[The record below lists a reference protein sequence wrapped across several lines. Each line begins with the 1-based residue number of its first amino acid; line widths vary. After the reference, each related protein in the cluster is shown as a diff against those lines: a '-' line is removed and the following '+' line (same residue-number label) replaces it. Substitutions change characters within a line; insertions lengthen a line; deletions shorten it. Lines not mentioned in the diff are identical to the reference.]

1 MNEDYQPLITAL
13 AQRSISAY
21 FQNDGQLVISTQQRP
36 ALPFAGN
43 SFWVT
48 RKDQCWY
55 LCTWGPVCYEVPEA
69 ADITA
74 LCADFV
80 ARGRCAQTFV
90 PSDILKAYR
99 LRQLDDDEYDKLF
112 ADSDGPRFSD

>member
-1 MNEDYQPLITAL
+1 MHKDYLPLINAL

-21 FQNDGQLVISTQQRP
+21 FQNDDQLVISKQAGP

-48 RKDQCWY
+48 RKGQGWY
-55 LCTWGPVCYEVPEA
+55 LCTWGPVCYEVPDT
-69 ADITA
+69 ADVTA
-74 LCADFV
+74 LSADFV

-90 PSDILKAYR
+90 PVDLIEAYG
-99 LRQLDDDEYDKLF
+99 LRQLDDEEF
-112 ADSDGPRFSD
+112 GQFHTEFEGPRVPE